1 MDISRTHCDDSYFLL
16 LEQKEPLCAPRA
28 MVKNKTNDVNVI
40 FPAEWNLDFIKKQQG
55 MKKSSKLK

>member
-16 LEQKEPLCAPRA
+16 LEQKEPLCARA

>member
-1 MDISRTHCDDSYFLL
+1 
-16 LEQKEPLCAPRA
+16 